1 LSDFT
6 IIDVGSFAIVIFVI
20 LTVSHF
26 VWRKYLSKLDSR
38 YQTIIDI
45 IAIIFSGLVIL
56 SMANLWLFQPLSWLG
71 L

>member
-1 LSDFT
+1 MSDFV
-6 IIDVGSFAIVIFVI
+6 IIDTSFVAIVIFVI

-26 VWRKYLSKLDSR
+26 VWRKYLSKLEPR

-45 IAIIFSGLVIL
+45 IAIIISGLVII
-56 SMANLWLFQPLSWLG
+56 SMVNLWLFQSLSWLG

>member
-1 LSDFT
+1 MSDFT
-6 IIDVGSFAIVIFVI
+6 IIDMSSVAIVIFVI

-45 IAIIFSGLVIL
+45 IAILLSGLVIL
-56 SMANLWLFQPLSWLG
+56 SMANLWLFQALSRLG